1 MKIISSS
8 PCRIS
13 LLGGGTDLHTY
24 SDKFGGVCINM
35 AINIRQR
42 VELNVDK
49 TKLLQR
55 DNPKFFKEFIGSR
68 KVAHFFPGE
77 IESGLGSSAA
87 LAVSLL
93 GAKNKL
99 KGLQMTRGQIAEKAY
114 QTEVNKLKMFG
125 GRQDQYCSSFGG
137 INLMEFE
144 DGKVTVTP
152 LNNFVDK
159 ILPSLLLFHIGVNRK
174 SNKIQEGFKELT
186 FSQQERLHSIKDSVV
201 EGAKIISSGDVK
213 KFGQFMDKY
222 WKIKRTTN
230 KGITNDYID
239 EIYDRALKLGAW
251 GGKLLGS
258 GGGGHMLFV
267 VDPDKSQEFIKKIG
281 LKHIEYDIDYEGLK
295 VEEEK

>member
-1 MKIISSS
+1 MKIISTA

-13 LLGGGTDLHTY
+13 LLGGGTDVHTY

-35 AINIRQR
+35 AINIRQK
-42 VELNVDK
+42 VELNVPK
-49 TKLLQR
+49 TQLLQR

-93 GAKNKL
+93 GAKNEL
-99 KGLQMTRGQIAEKAY
+99 KGLQMSKGEIAEKAY
-114 QTEVNKLKMFG
+114 QIEVNKLKMFG

-137 INLMEFE
+137 VNLMEFE

-159 ILPSLLLFHIGVNRK
+159 VLPSLLLFHIGENRR
-174 SNKIQEGFKELT
+174 STKIQEGFKELT
-186 FSQQERLHSIKDSVV
+186 SSQEERLHSIKDSVI
-201 EGAKIISSGDVK
+201 EGAKIISSGDIK

-222 WKIKRTTN
+222 WQIKKTTN

-239 EIYDRALKLGAW
+239 QMYDEARYFGAY

-267 VDPDKSQEFIKKIG
+267 VDPDKREEFKRNTG
-281 LKHIEYDIDYEGLK
+281 LKWVDFAIDYNGLETRI
-295 VEEEK
+295 V